1 MEKVDDKIKRLID
14 ANFNRLRE
22 GLRVVE
28 DIARFVLDNKKLT
41 EEIKNM
47 RSEVGSLQK
56 EYDFLAFRDTPNDK
70 GTSLTS
76 DIEKKR
82 ENINEI
88 ISANLK
94 RAEESERVLEEIF
107 KLFDTKVSAKF
118 KQLRYKT
125 YTLEKE
131 LLKDHE

>member
-70 GTSLTS
+70 GTSITS

>member
-1 MEKVDDKIKRLID
+1 MEKVDAKIKRLID

-28 DIARFVLDNKKLT
+28 DIARFVLDNKRLT

-47 RSEVGSLQK
+47 RSEVGNLQK
-56 EYDFLAFRDTPNDK
+56 EYDFLDFRDTPNDT
-70 GTSLTS
+70 GTTLSS

-107 KLFDTKVSAKF
+107 KLFDIKVSAKF

-125 YTLEKE
+125 YTLERE
-131 LLKDHE
+131 LLKSHE

>member
-47 RSEVGSLQK
+47 RSEVGNLQK

-70 GTSLTS
+70 GTSITS